1 MVQERAFLSHVGRVV
16 VKVGTSTLTHATG
29 KLDFSRMEQLVRQLS
44 DLSNQGKEV
53 ILVTS
58 AAIVVGTSRMGLS
71 GRPRSTREKQAMAAI
86 GQGVLM
92 QVYEKLFAEYGHN
105 VAQILL
111 TREDINNGKRYNN
124 ARNTF
129 QTLLQL
135 GVVPIVNEND
145 TVAVEE
151 IEFGDND
158 SLSAYVA
165 RLAEADLL
173 IILSDIEGLFTGDPR
188 TDPQASL
195 VDLVEEITPE
205 IEAQCSPHCGELG
218 VGGMSTKILAARI
231 AAEGGIPMVIANGE
245 RPAVVREVLAGERVG
260 TLFLPAPGCGTV
272 DSESREGRQQ

>member
-1 MVQERAFLSHVGRVV
+1 MAQERGFMAQVGRVV

-29 KLDFSRMEQLVRQLS
+29 KLNLARMEQLVRQLS
-44 DLSNQGKEV
+44 DLRNQGTEV

-58 AAIVVGTSRMGLS
+58 AAIVVGTSRMGLG

-129 QTLLQL
+129 QTLMQL

-165 RLAEADLL
+165 RLAGADLL
-173 IILSDIEGLFTGDPR
+173 LILSDIEGLFTGDPR
-188 TDPQASL
+188 TDPRASML
-195 VDLVEEITPE
+195 DLVEEITPE
-205 IEAQCSPHCGELG
+205 IEALCSPRCGELG
-218 VGGMSTKILAARI
+218 VGGMSTKLLAARI
-231 AAEGGIPMVIANGE
+231 AAESGIPMVIANGE
-245 RPAVVREVLAGERVG
+245 RPAVVREVIAGERVG
-260 TLFLPAPGCGTV
+260 TLFLPQTVRDAVNSEPG
-272 DSESREGRQQ
+272 EGRQT